1 MFLLF
6 DSNHVITKQML
17 YLNDIAQNFVTAQI
31 VKYWKCCPEVSCK
44 KNVLKNFTK
53 FKGKYLCQSLFLN
66 KVASFLYFLDKN
78 LQTDKHC

>member
-6 DSNHVITKQML
+6 DSNHVITKKML
-17 YLNDIAQNFVTAQI
+17 YLNDIAQNFVTRGLFSTESVAQR
-31 VKYWKCCPEVSCK
+31 CPVK

-66 KVASFLYFLDKN
+66 KVASFLYFLDKS
-78 LQTDKHC
+78 LKTDKHC